1 MTDKQTLKEMQKAL
15 SDDWRTIKN
24 LVENHGNMSDEEISE
39 ELGDLQVDMVL
50 ENGDTIS
57 DLIE

>member
-24 LVENHGNMSDEEISE
+24 LVENHGSMSDEEIRE

>member
-24 LVENHGNMSDEEISE
+24 LVENHDNMSDEEIGE

-50 ENGDTIS
+50 ENGDTIKN
-57 DLIE
+57 LIE